1 MTMMRIL
8 HSFAKD
14 QSGTAAIEFAF
25 VLPALLTLCLGM
37 FEFASFINADMKLAN
52 TAQLMADLVAQQ
64 TNETNSLTSNFCT
77 GGQMSLAPLST
88 ATLKV
93 AIASVTHYSGGTS
106 VDWQD
111 TTCGGAATIANAVAL
126 ATPVIPNVGDSV
138 IVTQATYS
146 YASPVT
152 YVLASKYTLTQTSFS
167 RPRNVANVTH
177 S

>member
-1 MTMMRIL
+1 MIMMRTL

-14 QSGTAAIEFAF
+14 QAGTAAIEFAL

-37 FEFASFINADMKLAN
+37 FEFASFVTADMKLNN

-64 TNETNSLTSNFCT
+64 TNETNGMTSNFCT
-77 GGQMSLAPLST
+77 GGQMALTPLST
-88 ATLKV
+88 KTLKV
-93 AIASVTHYSGGTS
+93 TLVSVTHYSAGMS

-111 TTCGGAATIANAVAL
+111 TTCGGSTISNAVAL

-138 IVTQATYS
+138 IIAQALYTYQ
-146 YASPVT
+146 SPVT
-152 YVLASKYTLTQTSFS
+152 YVLNSQYSLTQTSFS
-167 RPRNVANVTH
+167 RPRNVTNVTH